1 MSSKGNH
8 VAFVTLHRA
17 GSGGS
22 EMLWSQ
28 AARHLKSQGLRITVF
43 HHVKP
48 GVKNGLRLWE
58 DVADSVSC
66 LSSSK
71 GFMRRVFEAC
81 RRMVANS
88 EPETKF
94 QAALH
99 RLRPELVM
107 INCGGH
113 LAGSDLADIC
123 RALKQPYGVIIQV
136 ANDVDW
142 PSDTCRESYK
152 RMYLKSA
159 LNVFVSCHN
168 LKVVETMLGLRLNN
182 SVIIRNPCL
191 LETKHHPL
199 PWPKDISPVRM
210 ALPARLDIQDKGH
223 DVLLHVLAQP
233 QWLAREW
240 TLNLYGQGR
249 HEQGIRD
256 LVHLLGLKHRVHFC
270 GHVSDLADIW
280 RNNHLLVM
288 PSRAEGLPLALIE
301 AMHAGR
307 PSVVTDVGGNCELV
321 MEGETGFVAEAPVI
335 ASISDTLERA
345 WSAQNQWPEMGQRA
359 WKKAKEL
366 WQKDPAKEL
375 AGQIKAALAEVPQT

>member
-1 MSSKGNH
+1 MISKSGH
-8 VAFVTLHRA
+8 VSFVTLHRS

-22 EMLWSQ
+22 EILWSQ
-28 AARHLKSQGLRITVF
+28 AARHLKAAGFQITVF
-43 HHVKP
+43 HHVKS
-48 GVKNGLRLWE
+48 GIKDGLRLWA
-58 DVADSVSC
+58 DVADSVNC
-66 LSSSK
+66 LPPRNNFVRRLY
-71 GFMRRVFEAC
+71 GFF
-81 RRMVANS
+81 RRMVMKR
-88 EPETKF
+88 EPESKF
-94 QAALH
+94 RSAL
-99 RLRPELVM
+99 RGMRPGLVM
-107 INCGGH
+107 INGGGH
-113 LAGSDLADIC
+113 LNGNELAEDC
-123 RALKQPYGVIIQV
+123 RTLQHTYGLIVQV
-136 ANDVDW
+136 AGDAEW
-142 PSDTCRESYK
+142 PSDSCRESYK
-152 RMYLKSA
+152 NMYLKSA
-159 LNVFVSCHN
+159 LNVFVSRHN
-168 LKVVETMLGLRLNN
+168 LELVETMLGLRLSNA
-182 SVIIRNPCL
+182 VIIRNPCL
-191 LETKHHPL
+191 LSPEHHRL
-199 PWPKDISPVRM
+199 PWPVALSPVRM

-256 LVHLLGLKHRVHFC
+256 LVHLLGLKDRVHFC

-366 WQKDPAKEL
+366 WQQDPAKEL
-375 AGQIKAALAEVPQT
+375 ARQIKAALAEVPQT